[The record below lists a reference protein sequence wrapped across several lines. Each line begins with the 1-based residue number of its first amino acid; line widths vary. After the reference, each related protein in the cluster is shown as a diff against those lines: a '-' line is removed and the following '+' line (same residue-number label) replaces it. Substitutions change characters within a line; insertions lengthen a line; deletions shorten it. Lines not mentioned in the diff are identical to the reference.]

1 MLCPAFAAAQARKAG
16 HGLADEL
23 ALLTVHGVL
32 HLLGYDHAE
41 PEQEREMF
49 GLQNALLADWRSAR
63 HEAAT
68 REAQRRTTR
77 GCSARSGSKTPEP
90 REPMNPVALIVIA
103 ALLVPLA
110 GLFAA
115 ADAALNS
122 VSRAR
127 VEALVREGRAGARAL
142 AAVVADRPRHVNLL
156 LLLRLVAETAATVL
170 LTVAL
175 ARMIAP
181 VWAGILTAG
190 AIMVVVSYVLIGVGP
205 RTLGRQHPYEL
216 GIAIAAPVRALAT
229 LLGPL
234 TKLLILVGNAVTPG
248 KGFRQGPFSSEV
260 ELRELVDM
268 ASTSG
273 VVDETERQMIHS
285 VFELGDTLVREVMV
299 PRPDVVWV
307 ERDVAVDKVL
317 RLALRSGYSRLPVL
331 GENIDDVIGV
341 AYLKDLVRARS
352 EQAGPDDAEA
362 VLTAVM
368 RPAVYVP
375 DSKRIDEL
383 LKEMQRTRNHM
394 AIVVDE
400 YGGTAGVVTIEDI
413 LEEIVGEITDE
424 YDPDAVPD
432 VQRLDDGRVRV
443 AARLPVED
451 LGAWTSC
458 SRRRPAATTTGPVDA
473 LRAVLEEAD
482 VDTVGGLLAQQLG
495 RVPLPGAEVEVAGLH
510 LLAEGG
516 KDARGRVRITTVL
529 ITPSHE
535 NGADASA
542 RSVVR
547 RCTERRVRSVRGRAP
562 RRRRGSGRDDAAGAL
577 AGRAEENDVRP
588 R

>member
-1 MLCPAFAAAQARKAG
+1 
-16 HGLADEL
+16 
-23 ALLTVHGVL
+23 
-32 HLLGYDHAE
+32 
-41 PEQEREMF
+41 
-49 GLQNALLADWRSAR
+49 
-63 HEAAT
+63 
-68 REAQRRTTR
+68 
-77 GCSARSGSKTPEP
+77 
-90 REPMNPVALIVIA
+90 MNSVALIVVA

-127 VEALVREGRAGARAL
+127 VESLVREGRTGARAL
-142 AAVVADRPRHVNLL
+142 GAVVADRPRHVNLL
-156 LLLRLVAETAATVL
+156 LLLRLVAETVATVL

-175 ARMIAP
+175 AQLISP
-181 VWAGILTAG
+181 VWAGILTAA
-190 AIMVVVSYVLIGVGP
+190 AIMVLVSYVFIGVGP

-216 GIAIAAPVRALAT
+216 GVAIAAPVRALAT

-234 TKLLILVGNAVTPG
+234 TRLLILIGNALTPG

-273 VVDETERQMIHS
+273 VVDETERKMIHS

-307 ERDVAVDKVL
+307 ERDVTVDKVL

-341 AYLKDLVRARS
+341 AYLKDLVRAQS
-352 EQAGPDDAEA
+352 DQAGEDADA

-451 LGAWTSC
+451 LEGLDELFPSAPGGYDDTE
-458 SRRRPAATTTGPVDA
+458 GPVDV
-473 LRAVLEEAD
+473 LREVLEEAD

-495 RVPLPGAEVEVAGLH
+495 RVPLPGAEVDVAGLH

-529 ITPSHE
+529 ITP
-535 NGADASA
+535 
-542 RSVVR
+542 V
-547 RCTERRVRSVRGRAP
+547 
-562 RRRRGSGRDDAAGAL
+562 RDDEDDDEARAEPTGALAPTGSHRVDPGPNGDDRAGAL
-577 AGRAEENDVRP
+577 TGRPEENDVRP

>member
-1 MLCPAFAAAQARKAG
+1 
-16 HGLADEL
+16 
-23 ALLTVHGVL
+23 
-32 HLLGYDHAE
+32 
-41 PEQEREMF
+41 
-49 GLQNALLADWRSAR
+49 
-63 HEAAT
+63 
-68 REAQRRTTR
+68 
-77 GCSARSGSKTPEP
+77 
-90 REPMNPVALIVIA
+90 MNPITLIVVA

-127 VEALVREGRAGARAL
+127 VEALVREGRRGARPL
-142 AAVVADRPRHVNLL
+142 AAVLADRPRHVNLL

-175 ARMIAP
+175 ARLIQPLWVGVLA
-181 VWAGILTAG
+181 AG
-190 AIMVVVSYVLIGVGP
+190 AIVVVVSYVFIGVGP
-205 RTLGRQHPYEL
+205 RTLGRQHPYTL
-216 GIAIAAPVRALAT
+216 AAATATPVRTLAT

-234 TKLLILVGNAVTPG
+234 TKLLILIGNAITPG
-248 KGFRQGPFSSEV
+248 RGFRQGPFSSEV

-273 VVDETERQMIHS
+273 VVDEDERKMIHS

-307 ERDVAVDKVL
+307 ERDTPVDKVL

-341 AYLKDLVRARS
+341 AYLKDLVRAQNDS
-352 EQAGPDDAEA
+352 TQNDSTQNDSAQNDSAQAEGPRTAT
-362 VLTAVM
+362 LTAVM

-375 DSKRIDEL
+375 DSKRVDEL

-424 YDPDAVPD
+424 YDAEEVPE
-432 VQRLDDGRVRV
+432 VARLDDGRLRV

-451 LGAWTSC
+451 LHDLEGLFPPPPDDYDGDPDD
-458 SRRRPAATTTGPVDA
+458 PAAT
-473 LRAVLEEAD
+473 LRTVLEDAD

-495 RVPLPGAEVEVAGLH
+495 RVPLPGSEIEVAGLH

-529 ITPSHE
+529 VTPLHNTHDHDDRSDGVPATFGGDQQEYRNGGVRPAGSH
-535 NGADASA
+535 
-542 RSVVR
+542 V
-547 RCTERRVRSVRGRAP
+547 GRQ
-562 RRRRGSGRDDAAGAL
+562 
-577 AGRAEENDVRP
+577 EESDVRP
-588 R
+588 G

>member
-1 MLCPAFAAAQARKAG
+1 
-16 HGLADEL
+16 
-23 ALLTVHGVL
+23 
-32 HLLGYDHAE
+32 
-41 PEQEREMF
+41 
-49 GLQNALLADWRSAR
+49 
-63 HEAAT
+63 
-68 REAQRRTTR
+68 
-77 GCSARSGSKTPEP
+77 
-90 REPMNPVALIVIA
+90 MNPAALIVIA

-127 VEALVREGRAGARAL
+127 VETLVREGRAGARAL
-142 AAVVADRPRHVNLL
+142 AAIVADRPRHVNLL

-175 ARMIAP
+175 ARLITP

-190 AIMVVVSYVLIGVGP
+190 AIMVVVSYVFIGVGP

-216 GIAIAAPVRALAT
+216 GVAIAAPVRALAT

-234 TKLLILVGNAVTPG
+234 TGLLILIGNALTPG

-273 VVDETERQMIHS
+273 VVDETERKMIHS

-307 ERDVAVDKVL
+307 ERDTAVDKVL

-341 AYLKDLVRARS
+341 AYLKDLVGAQA
-352 EQAGPDDAEA
+352 EQQDA

-368 RPAVYVP
+368 RPAVFVP

-424 YDPDAVPD
+424 YDGEELPEVA
-432 VQRLDDGRVRV
+432 RLDDGRLRV

-451 LGAWTSC
+451 LQELDGLFPEGAEYDEG
-458 SRRRPAATTTGPVDA
+458 PAAQ

-495 RVPLPGAEVEVAGLH
+495 RVPLPGAEVDVAGLH

-529 ITPSHE
+529 ITPVHE
-535 NGADASA
+535 DVDVEPEASTPDGPNAAFAPSDPEAGVRDDHPNGRPAAH
-542 RSVVR
+542 
-547 RCTERRVRSVRGRAP
+547 T
-562 RRRRGSGRDDAAGAL
+562 RDDAAGAY
-577 AGRAEENDVRP
+577 AGRREEDDVR
-588 R
+588 RG

>member
-1 MLCPAFAAAQARKAG
+1 
-16 HGLADEL
+16 
-23 ALLTVHGVL
+23 
-32 HLLGYDHAE
+32 
-41 PEQEREMF
+41 
-49 GLQNALLADWRSAR
+49 
-63 HEAAT
+63 
-68 REAQRRTTR
+68 
-77 GCSARSGSKTPEP
+77 
-90 REPMNPVALIVIA
+90 MNPVALIVVA

-127 VEALVREGRAGARAL
+127 VEALVREGRTGSRAL

-175 ARMIAP
+175 ARLIAP
-181 VWAGILTAG
+181 LWAGVLAAG
-190 AIMVVVSYVLIGVGP
+190 AIMVVVSYVFIGVGP

-216 GIAIAAPVRALAT
+216 GLGIATPVRALAT

-234 TKLLILVGNAVTPG
+234 TRLLILIGNALTPG

-273 VVDETERQMIHS
+273 VVDESERKMIHS

-307 ERDVAVDKVL
+307 ERDTPVDKVL

-331 GENIDDVIGV
+331 GENIDDVVGV
-341 AYLKDLVRARS
+341 AYLKDLVRAQSDRTQGDRTQS
-352 EQAGPDDAEA
+352 DRTQGDRTQSDRTAPGAR
-362 VLTAVM
+362 LTDVM

-424 YDPDAVPD
+424 YDAEEVPE
-432 VQRLDDGRVRV
+432 VVRLDDGRLRV

-451 LGAWTSC
+451 LEGLF
-458 SRRRPAATTTGPVDA
+458 PAALGDQLDEESHA
-473 LRAVLEEAD
+473 ASLHAVLEEAD

-495 RVPLPGAEVEVAGLH
+495 RVPLPGSEVEVAGLH

-529 ITPSHE
+529 ITPPHADDVGPDGPSE
-535 NGADASA
+535 VSDDVFAPTGGERNGHADDHRPAHPTGST
-542 RSVVR
+542 RHD
-547 RCTERRVRSVRGRAP
+547 GAP
-562 RRRRGSGRDDAAGAL
+562 
-577 AGRAEENDVRP
+577 AGRREESDVRP
-588 R
+588 G

>member
-1 MLCPAFAAAQARKAG
+1 M
-16 HGLADEL
+16 
-23 ALLTVHGVL
+23 
-32 HLLGYDHAE
+32 
-41 PEQEREMF
+41 
-49 GLQNALLADWRSAR
+49 S
-63 HEAAT
+63 
-68 REAQRRTTR
+68 
-77 GCSARSGSKTPEP
+77 
-90 REPMNPVALIVIA
+90 PVALIVVA
-103 ALLVPLA
+103 ALLVPMA

-127 VEALVREGRAGARAL
+127 VETLVREGRAGARAL

-175 ARMIAP
+175 ARMITP

-216 GIAIAAPVRALAT
+216 GVAIAAPVRTLAT

-234 TKLLILVGNAVTPG
+234 TKLLILIGNAVTPG

-273 VVDETERQMIHS
+273 VVDETERKMIHS

-307 ERDVAVDKVL
+307 ERDTTIDKVL

-341 AYLKDLVRARS
+341 AYLKDLVRAQND
-352 EQAGPDDAEA
+352 QAQNDQSQTDQERPGGPEA

-424 YDPDAVPD
+424 YDADEVPE
-432 VQRLDDGRVRV
+432 VARLADGRLRV
-443 AARLPVED
+443 AGRLPVED
-451 LGAWTSC
+451 LQELDGLFPESADYDEG
-458 SRRRPAATTTGPVDA
+458 PAAE

-529 ITPSHE
+529 ITPAHDDSGPAPENRAPANGAPE
-535 NGADASA
+535 NGQNGASGASDAPTAAFAPSD
-542 RSVVR
+542 
-547 RCTERRVRSVRGRAP
+547 RGLPENAAEIAP
-562 RRRRGSGRDDAAGAL
+562 ETRLS
-577 AGRAEENDVRP
+577 EP